1 MSGID
6 FTTRDGSASVRGAER
21 PYGAALAARLT
32 AAILELDGQRT
43 QERNRRILPDIFFR
57 QAAFNDQSAGCTTS
71 LTDAFTYWAPM
82 SGMMYEDGSADIRI
96 GDKTER
102 PDGFVINTAVVAG
115 SDPIA
120 LLTRIHA
127 YSEEGLLVTGP
138 DRSWLAGIID
148 AGLQAHILRDKS
160 GWEGAAELLRSDS
173 RSPALITTSQGVSLS
188 WLQGAAAGF
197 YADGQTDQ
205 ERWAAEKAFDA
216 LSGAEQWDRSISA
229 LLEERRP
236 DASWWLML
244 DPETFHKPSHLGLLT
259 AFDAIEADTAA
270 QKAEKDRRA
279 EGVVQ

>member
-6 FTTRDGSASVRGAER
+6 FTTRDGSASVRGTER
-21 PYGAALAARLT
+21 AYGAALAARLT
-32 AAILELDGQRT
+32 AAVLELDGQHT
-43 QERNRRILPDIFFR
+43 QESNRRILPDIFFQ
-57 QAAFNDQSAGCTTS
+57 QAAFNAQRHGRAAS
-71 LTDAFTYWAPM
+71 LTDTFTYWAPTA
-82 SGMMYEDGSADIRI
+82 GMMYEDGSADIRI

-127 YSEEGLLVTGP
+127 YSEEGLLVAGM

-148 AGLQAHILRDKS
+148 AGLQARILHDKS
-160 GWEGAAELLRSDS
+160 GWEGAAGLLRSDS
-173 RSPALITTSQGVSLS
+173 RSPAIITSRGFSVS

-197 YADGQTDQ
+197 YAEGQSDQ

-216 LSGAEQWDRSISA
+216 LSEAERWDRSISA

-244 DPETFHKPSHLGLLT
+244 DPETFHKPSHLQLLT
-259 AFDAIEADTAA
+259 AFDAIEADNESQSAA
-270 QKAEKDRRA
+270 KAARTERA
-279 EGVVQ
+279 MR

>member
-6 FTTRDGSASVRGAER
+6 FTTRDGSASVRGTER

-32 AAILELDGQRT
+32 AAILELDGQHT
-43 QERNRRILPDIFFR
+43 QESNRRILPDIFFQ
-57 QAAFNDQSAGCTTS
+57 QAAFNAQRHGRAAS
-71 LTDAFTYWAPM
+71 LTDTFTYWAPM
-82 SGMMYEDGSADIRI
+82 AGMMYEDGSADIRI

-127 YSEEGLLVTGP
+127 YSEEGLLVGGM

-148 AGLQAHILRDKS
+148 AGLGAHILRDKP
-160 GWEGAAELLRSDS
+160 GWESVAELLRSDS
-173 RSPALITTSQGVSLS
+173 RSPAIITTSQGVSLS

-197 YADGQTDQ
+197 YAAGQSDK
-205 ERWAAEKAFDA
+205 ERWAGQEAFEALPEAER
-216 LSGAEQWDRSISA
+216 WDRSIGA

-236 DASWWLML
+236 DGSWWLML
-244 DPETFHKPSHLGLLT
+244 DPDTFHKPSHLELLT
-259 AFDAIEADTAA
+259 AFDAIEADAAA

>member
-1 MSGID
+1 MSGIE
-6 FTTRDGSASVRGAER
+6 FTTRDGSASVRGTER
-21 PYGAALAARLT
+21 AYGAALAARLT
-32 AAILELDGQRT
+32 AAILELDGQHT
-43 QERNRRILPDIFFR
+43 QESNRRILPDIFFL
-57 QAAFNDQSAGCTTS
+57 QADFNAQRHGRAVS

-82 SGMMYEDGSADIRI
+82 AGMMYEDGSADIRI

-127 YSEEGLLVTGP
+127 YSEEGLLVAGM

-148 AGLQAHILRDKS
+148 VGLQARILRDKA
-160 GWEGAAELLRSDS
+160 GWGSAAELLRADG
-173 RSPALITTSQGVSLS
+173 RSPALITISQGMSPS

-197 YADGQTDQ
+197 YADGQGDQ
-205 ERWAAEKAFDA
+205 ERRAAENAFEA
-216 LSGAEQWDRSISA
+216 LSGGEQWDRSISA

-244 DPETFHKPSHLGLLT
+244 DPETFHKPSHLELLT
-259 AFDAIEADTAA
+259 AFDAIEADNEGKNAT
-270 QKAEKDRRA
+270 KAERA
-279 EGVVQ
+279 ERALR